1 MPSTMNDAPPG
12 IGDVS
17 QVAVPAP
24 QVFFVNQPG
33 MVDSVGR
40 PTTPA
45 PGNFTE
51 TPAFTGNLGKPEGS
65 HSQL

>member
-24 QVFFVNQPG
+24 QVFFDNQP
-33 MVDSVGR
+33 VVPAGR
-40 PTTPA
+40 PNA
-45 PGNFTE
+45 ADPGNFTE
-51 TPAFTGNLGKPEGS
+51 TPAFAGNVGKPEGS